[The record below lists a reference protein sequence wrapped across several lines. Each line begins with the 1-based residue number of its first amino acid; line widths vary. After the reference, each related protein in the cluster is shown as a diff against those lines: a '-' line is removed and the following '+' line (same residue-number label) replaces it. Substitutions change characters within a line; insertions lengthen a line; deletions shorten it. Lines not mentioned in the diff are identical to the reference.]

1 MKKLRTKEFKPIE
14 LPEMPQNP
22 LVSVLI
28 ANYNYARYIGEA
40 IESVLNQTYPYFEI
54 IVCDDGSTDNSCEV
68 IEAYAQRF
76 NRLILVRQQNG
87 RVASALNA
95 AYQQSSGQIIC
106 LLDSDDIWM
115 SNKLQKVIEAFKS
128 DPKCGFVIHN
138 VVQIDGHGK
147 FIQPTPMF
155 SKLASG
161 WMAPLA
167 LENGGFVDKP
177 IPPTS
182 ALCLV
187 REVSD
192 LIFPINEA
200 FVNNADGLINSL
212 ALLATVIVPVSDVLS
227 MYRLHGA
234 NITGTLSA
242 NADTLESGQNARERI
257 HQEQRRF
264 LISVYGAQVAE
275 KLTDLKVS
283 LSYLSTRYL
292 ISRLKGAP
300 KSESRE
306 AHQHLVTHPQ
316 FGQSVIQRWLLWGE
330 YLPNVLFAA
339 LFHFVYGS
347 SQLKRLVKLIF
358 GGVLNMRHA
367 RG

>member
-1 MKKLRTKEFKPIE
+1 MEKLQTKEFKPIE
-14 LPEMPQNP
+14 LPQLPHNS

-40 IESVLNQTYPYFEI
+40 IESVLNQTYPHFEI

-68 IEAYAQRF
+68 VEAYAQSVP
-76 NRLILVRQQNG
+76 RLKLLHKQNG
-87 RVASALNA
+87 GVASALNA
-95 AYQQSSGQIIC
+95 AYQQSSGQLIC
-106 LLDSDDIWM
+106 LLDADDVWM
-115 SNKLQKVIEAFKS
+115 ANKLQRVIEAFKS
-128 DPKCGFVIHN
+128 DTKCGFVIHN
-138 VVQIDGHGK
+138 VIQIDGHGK
-147 FIQPTPMF
+147 FIKPTPMF

-161 WMAPLA
+161 WMAKLA
-167 LENGGFVDKP
+167 LENGEFVETP
-177 IPPTS
+177 IPPSS
-182 ALCLV
+182 ALCFRRQV
-187 REVSD
+187 TD

-200 FVNNADGLINSL
+200 FVKNADGLINGL
-212 ALLATVIVPVSDVLS
+212 ALFATVIVPVSEVLS

-242 NADTLESGQNARERI
+242 TADTLESGQNARERI

-264 LISVYGAQVAE
+264 LIAVYGVQVAE

-292 ISRLKGAP
+292 LSRLKGAP

-306 AHQHLVTHPQ
+306 AHRQLVAHPQ

-330 YLPNVLFAA
+330 YLPDSIFAA

-347 SQLKRLVKLIF
+347 SRLKRLVKLVF
-358 GGVLNMRHA
+358 GGVLNMRH
-367 RG
+367 